1 MTRMSWVL
9 ILAGALA
16 APGGVGA
23 VPVTLPIAA
32 TSRLA
37 AEPVQAFCGPNRCF
51 ARPVWRYRSGA
62 GFLPYRRF
70 GFAPPG
76 PRFAPFGFR
85 RFGGYGD
92 GRFGGFR
99 PSTEN

>member
-1 MTRMSWVL
+1 MTRMSRIL

-16 APGGVGA
+16 APGSA
-23 VPVTLPIAA
+23 DALPVAA
-32 TSRLA
+32 AARLA

-51 ARPVWRYRSGA
+51 ARPFWRYRSGA